1 MDLLQ
6 EVAQALGQIKAQGP
20 LVHQLTNFVTVNDCA
35 NVTLALGASPVMTS
49 DPGEVEEMV
58 SHASALVINIGT
70 LNAQLVEAMILAGRK
85 AASLGIPVVFDPVG
99 VGATRLRTAAAE
111 RILREVP
118 LAVVRGNMSE
128 IKVLAGSSEGIKGV
142 DSIAGQQGGRAV
154 ACQLSHRLG
163 AVVAITGVVDIV
175 AHGDKVCHIYNGH
188 PLLASV
194 TGTGC
199 MATALTGCFAAV
211 TQPYTA
217 AVAGIAVMGIA
228 GEIAQKL
235 LRCGAGEGLGMYRV
249 RLLDAISNMTPE
261 RVLEY
266 GKFS

>member
-6 EVAQALGQIKAQGP
+6 EVAQALGQIKAKGP
-20 LVHQLTNFVTVNDCA
+20 LIHQLTNFVTVNDCA

-49 DPGEVEEMV
+49 DTSEVEEMV

-70 LNAQLVEAMILAGRK
+70 LNAQSVEAMILAGRK

-99 VGATRLRTAAAE
+99 VGATSLRTATAE

-142 DSIAGQQGGRAV
+142 DSIAGQQGGEAV
-154 ACQLSHRLG
+154 ACKLSHRLG
-163 AVVAITGVVDIV
+163 AVVAITGAVDIV
-175 AHGDKVCHIYNGH
+175 AYGNKVCHIHNGH

-199 MATALTGCFAAV
+199 MATALTGCFSAV
-211 TQPYTA
+211 IQPYTA
-217 AVAGIAVMGIA
+217 AIAGIAVMGIA

-235 LRCGAGEGLGMYRV
+235 LRPEEGEGLGMYRV

-261 RVLEY
+261 RIIEY
-266 GKFS
+266 GSFS